1 MKKYIQNLGIKTIF
15 TLCFMAFFQLA
26 SWAQD
31 KTVEVTTTNTTDAN
45 GWMQNNWIWVVG
57 GVVVLIVI
65 IILATRGGGGSS
77 RRTET
82 TVSNNRTGTVTRS
95 SETDVN

>member
-1 MKKYIQNLGIKTIF
+1 MKKYIRSLGIKTLVTF
-15 TLCFMAFFQLA
+15 CLLAFFQLA

-45 GWMQNNWIWVVG
+45 GWLQNNWIWVVG
-57 GVVVLIVI
+57 GVVLLIVI
-65 IILATRGGGGSS
+65 IILATRGGGSS

-82 TVSNNRTGTVTRS
+82 TISNNRTGTVTRS